1 MNNDDEWTKKNTH
14 ALGGVQTHGL
24 STWAIKAYASD
35 CMAIETRT
43 RDGLDMVVNE
53 EIPSLLGIE
62 PVIQPTLC

>member
-14 ALGGVQTHGL
+14 ALGGFRTHGL
-24 STWAIKAYASD
+24 SIWAIKAYASD
-35 CMAIETRT
+35 CMATGTRT
-43 RDGLDMVVNE
+43 RDGLDMVVNK